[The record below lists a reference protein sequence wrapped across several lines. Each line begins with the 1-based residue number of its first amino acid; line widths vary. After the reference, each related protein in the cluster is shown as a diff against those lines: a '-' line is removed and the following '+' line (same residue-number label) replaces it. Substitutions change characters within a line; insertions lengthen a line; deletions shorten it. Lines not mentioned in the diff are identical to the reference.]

1 MDEQHRAAASAADPT
16 FEAALARLEEILAHI
31 EDDELELDE
40 SLALF
45 EEGVQLLRAAERVLG
60 GAEAR
65 VRQLLAADEDGTVHL
80 EDFEVDT

>member
-1 MDEQHRAAASAADPT
+1 MDDQTSATPAADPT

-31 EDDELELDE
+31 EGDELELDE

-65 VRQLLAADEDGTVHL
+65 VRQLLSADEDGTAHF
-80 EDFEVDT
+80 EDFEVDA